1 MPQVNDLEA
10 LVFGGGDTK
19 VACEPH
25 MESESDAVPPPAQ
38 DPDLPPESHLVRIGS
53 ARDPFWADVAG
64 ASVYERDDSTKG
76 STNPKAQAQA
86 HANSNSK
93 YRSNSQRFSAPAGG
107 GLQVKPPIMVIP
119 GQIQHHS
126 GYLGRSGR
134 RHASTRIFPKKLPA
148 GGGGGG
154 RKSAVPDEE
163 PGSPKVSCIGKVL
176 SQRERNRCRRQAPRS
191 QGEGEAAVEKSAGCW
206 ASLSAVLCCG
216 ARSTG
221 STEAEASVA
230 AAAHPAKATADRM
243 RALNPAMESSGLG
256 AMTRFASGRRSASW
270 CGNGDDEEVDFDLG
284 MVDQGS
290 AACSGRRSVGS
301 LDEAERERETDGSAS
316 V

>member
-10 LVFGGGDTK
+10 FVFGGGDAK
-19 VACEPH
+19 VASEPH
-25 MESESDAVPPPAQ
+25 MESESEAVPPPAQ

-53 ARDPFWADVAG
+53 ASDPFWADVAG
-64 ASVYERDDSTKG
+64 VSVYERDDSTKG

-93 YRSNSQRFSAPAGG
+93 YRSNSQRFSAAAGG

-126 GYLGRSGR
+126 GHLGRSGR

-148 GGGGGG
+148 GGVGGG

-176 SQRERNRCRRQAPRS
+176 SQRERNRCRRKAPRS
-191 QGEGEAAVEKSAGCW
+191 QVEEEAAEEKSAGCW
-206 ASLSAVLCCG
+206 GSLSAVFCCG
-216 ARSTG
+216 VRSTG
-221 STEAEASVA
+221 STEAKMSVA
-230 AAAHPAKATADRM
+230 AAAHPVKATADRTT
-243 RALNPAMESSGLG
+243 ALNPAMEPTGLG
-256 AMTRFASGRRSASW
+256 AMRRFASGRRSASW
-270 CGNGDDEEVDFDLG
+270 YGDGDEEVDFDLG
-284 MVDQGS
+284 MVDQVS
-290 AACSGRRSVGS
+290 AACGGRRSVGS
-301 LDEAERERETDGSAS
+301 PDEAERERETDGSAS